1 MGPGFPG
8 SWAAG
13 NRARMGRRSQ
23 SSPGGGAHGRVVDR
37 PVSRV
42 GHVHPGAGAVLPG
55 RRHRSLGERH
65 GESTDVRM
73 MSKVSHAMPW
83 WISLLFL
90 AISVSLWMSGR
101 NNPDDVIG
109 LLERLLAGLLIF
121 VVVLVSQN

>member
-1 MGPGFPG
+1 
-8 SWAAG
+8 
-13 NRARMGRRSQ
+13 
-23 SSPGGGAHGRVVDR
+23 
-37 PVSRV
+37 
-42 GHVHPGAGAVLPG
+42 
-55 RRHRSLGERH
+55 
-65 GESTDVRM
+65 M

-121 VVVLVSQN
+121 VVVLVSQNLVLESVALIAALRLPFVSRSSL